1 MPGTITSPKIDALT
15 VEFVKLGYQGASL
28 DFRTQVSDV
37 ATFRACMGVIGG
49 YNEFDA
55 AEVSLRLGILLGE
68 CMHAVVG
75 RESSVVIY
83 LHLPYWTGQSIAAQ
97 AAQSGHWTGIG
108 ESIPESDRIALAAR
122 IRQLGRELKADEITS
137 DMHGTKISAIRLWWD

>member
-37 ATFRACMGVIGG
+37 ATFRACMDVIGG

-55 AEVSLRLGILLGE
+55 GEVSLRLGILLGE

-83 LHLPYWTGQSIAAQ
+83 LHLPYWTGQSITAHAPWQ
-97 AAQSGHWTGIG
+97 GIG
-108 ESIPESDRIALAAR
+108 ESIPEPERAELAAR
-122 IRQLGRELKADEITS
+122 IRHLGRELKADEITS